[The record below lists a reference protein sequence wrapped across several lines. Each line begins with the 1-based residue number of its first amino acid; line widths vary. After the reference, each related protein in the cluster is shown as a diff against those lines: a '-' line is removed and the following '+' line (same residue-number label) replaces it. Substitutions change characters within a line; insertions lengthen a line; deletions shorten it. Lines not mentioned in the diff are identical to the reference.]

1 VMLPRRRVLLMAA
14 NFTPISLLSCNK
26 SRKKQQQQQQQT
38 PKSHSRHS
46 SHV

>member
-1 VMLPRRRVLLMAA
+1 LMAA

-26 SRKKQQQQQQQT
+26 SRKKQQQQQQT
-38 PKSHSRHS
+38 PKSHFRHS